1 MSAPA
6 SLNHRRTNAALLRLG
21 IILVAIARSSAANES
36 PPDNEKAA
44 EGESAARKGRKHGG
58 GDPHHQPV

>member
-6 SLNHRRTNAALLRLG
+6 SLDHRRTNAALLRLG

-44 EGESAARKGRKHGG
+44 EGESAARKGR
-58 GDPHHQPV
+58 